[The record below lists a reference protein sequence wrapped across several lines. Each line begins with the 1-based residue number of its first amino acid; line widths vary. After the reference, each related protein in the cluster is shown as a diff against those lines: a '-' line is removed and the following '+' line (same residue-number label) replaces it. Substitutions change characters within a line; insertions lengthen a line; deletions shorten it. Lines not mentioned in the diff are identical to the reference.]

1 MNKGGSSLVL
11 VSVPD
16 GKMTTFLEGGAK
28 RNGQISPDGKWV
40 AYESNETGDWEVFIT
55 TYPTAGGKLQV
66 SRAGGKQ
73 PRWRG
78 DGKEIF
84 YVDPHGILTAVPVT
98 TEPGLSTGTPVQMFA
113 TNSRPYISSTDLF
126 TYDVTRDGT
135 RFVVDR
141 YYRPPTVTPLNIVLN
156 SLAGR

>member
-1 MNKGGSSLVL
+1 MADASTSYRVKG
-11 VSVPD
+11 
-16 GKMTTFLEGGAK
+16 
-28 RNGQISPDGKWV
+28 
-40 AYESNETGDWEVFIT
+40 ETGDWEVFIT

-135 RFVVDR
+135 RFIVDR
-141 YYRPPTVTPLNIVLN
+141 YYRPPTITPLNIVLN

>member
-1 MNKGGSSLVL
+1 
-11 VSVPD
+11 
-16 GKMTTFLEGGAK
+16 
-28 RNGQISPDGKWV
+28 
-40 AYESNETGDWEVFIT
+40 
-55 TYPTAGGKLQV
+55 V
-66 SRAGGKQ
+66 SRTGGKQ

-84 YVDPHGILTAVPVT
+84 YIDPHGTLTAVPVI

-141 YYRPPTVTPLNIVLN
+141 YFRPASVPPLNIVLN
-156 SLAGR
+156 ALADR